1 LRNDGVG
8 SWIARRARRTP
19 DRIAVIHAGDRL
31 SYAGLHDRITR
42 LAHGLRGIG
51 AGRGDR
57 VAYLGPNHPAFLE
70 TLFAA
75 GTLGAILV
83 PLNTRLAVP
92 ELARHLAD
100 SGARALIYGA
110 GQAQAA
116 AALRAAAPGI
126 RDVVALDE
134 PAGGELSYRDLL
146 AGGGPEIDEPVTQD
160 DPFLIMYTSGT
171 TGGAKGATLS
181 HGNITWNAINVVVDA
196 DFRHDEIALV
206 VAPLF
211 HTAALNMLCLPAI
224 LKGGAVL
231 IEPGF
236 EPGRALE
243 LIESQKVTSLFGV
256 PAVYDAMAA
265 HPRWAGADLSSL
277 RMLLCG
283 GAPVPEATIRGYTS
297 RGLAFIQGYGMT
309 ETSPGALLLDAAHVE
324 SKAGS
329 AGVPHFFTDVRVVH
343 PDLTPAAPGETGEI
357 VVAGPNVMQGYWNQP
372 EATAKALLAWGGTA
386 PSGDGFLRGHPGPR
400 RPRAPDGP
408 GTPRGGGG
416 TWLRSGDAGTAD
428 GDGYVFVVDRIKDMI
443 ISGGENIYPAE
454 VENVLRD
461 HPAVADCG
469 VIGVPDTRW
478 GEVGRAVVVLR
489 PGAEVTEAEL
499 LAFLDGRIAR
509 FKIPKSVRFT
519 DGLPRTG
526 TGKIL
531 KKRLRETH
539 GGASPGGA
547 TPRNPPLA

>member
-1 LRNDGVG
+1 VRNDGVG
-8 SWIARRARRTP
+8 SWMARRARRTP
-19 DRIAVIHAGDRL
+19 DRVAVIHSGDRL
-31 SYAGLHDRITR
+31 SYAQVHDRVTR
-42 LAHGLRGIG
+42 LAHGLRGLG

-75 GTLGAILV
+75 GTLGAIPV

-92 ELARHLAD
+92 ELARHLTD
-100 SGARALIYGA
+100 SGSRTLTYGA
-110 GQAQAA
+110 GQAEAA
-116 AALRAAAPGI
+116 AALRAAVPGI
-126 RDVVALDE
+126 RDVVALAE
-134 PAGGELSYRDLL
+134 PAAGEHGYAGLL
-146 AGGGPEIDEPVTQD
+146 AAGDGPDLDEPVSLD
-160 DPFLIMYTSGT
+160 DPCLIMYTSGT
-171 TGGAKGATLS
+171 TGEAKGATLS
-181 HGNITWNAINVVVDA
+181 HGNITWNALNVVVDA
-196 DFRHDEIALV
+196 DFRQDEIALV
-206 VAPLF
+206 VAPMF
-211 HTAALNMLCLPAI
+211 HTAALNMLCLPTL

-236 EPGRALE
+236 EPGRALA
-243 LIESQKVTSLFGV
+243 LIESHRVTSLFGV
-256 PAVYDAMAA
+256 PAMYDAMAA
-265 HPRWAGADLSSL
+265 HPRWPDADLSSL

-283 GAPVPEATIRGYTS
+283 GAPVPEATIRAYTG

-329 AGVPHFFTDVRVVH
+329 AGVPHFFTDVQVVR
-343 PDLTPAAPGETGEI
+343 PDLTPAPAGETGEI

-372 EATAKALLAWGGTA
+372 EATAAVLVRGDDPPEPPEGDDGAWPASRQA
-386 PSGDGFLRGHPGPR
+386 PSRAMADGS
-400 RPRAPDGP
+400 
-408 GTPRGGGG
+408 
-416 TWLRSGDAGTAD
+416 WLRSGDAGVTD
-428 GDGYVFVVDRIKDMI
+428 SDGYVSVVDRIKDVI

-454 VENVLRD
+454 VENVLRE

-469 VIGVPDTRW
+469 VIGVPDARW

-489 PGAEVTEAEL
+489 PGARATEEEL
-499 LAFLDGRIAR
+499 RSFLGGRIAR

-519 DGLPRTG
+519 GELPRTG

-539 GGASPGGA
+539 GDG
-547 TPRNPPLA
+547 

>member
-1 LRNDGVG
+1 M
-8 SWIARRARRTP
+8 ARRARRTP
-19 DRIAVIHAGDRL
+19 DRVAVIHAGDRL
-31 SYAGLHDRITR
+31 TYAQMHDRVSR
-42 LAHGLRGIG
+42 LAHGLRGLG

-83 PLNTRLAVP
+83 PLNTRLAAP

-100 SGARALIYGA
+100 SGSRALIYGA
-110 GQAQAA
+110 GQAAKV
-116 AALRAAAPGI
+116 AALRDAAPAL
-126 RDVVALDE
+126 RDVVALGE
-134 PAGGELSYRDLL
+134 PASGELSYAGLL
-146 AGGGPEIDEPVTQD
+146 AAGPGTDLDEPVGLD
-160 DPFLIMYTSGT
+160 DPCLIMYTSGT
-171 TGGAKGATLS
+171 TGGSKGATLS
-181 HGNITWNAINVVVDA
+181 HGNITWNALNVVVDA
-196 DFRHDEIALV
+196 DFRQDEVALV

-211 HTAALNMLCLPAI
+211 HTAALNMLCLPAL

-236 EPGRALE
+236 EPGRALD
-243 LIESQKVTSLFGV
+243 LIESHRVTSLFGV

-265 HPRWAGADLSSL
+265 HPRWPDADLSSL

-283 GAPVPEATIRGYTS
+283 GAPVPGATIRGYTS
-297 RGLAFIQGYGMT
+297 RGLTFIQGYGMT

-329 AGVPHFFTDVRVVH
+329 AGVPHFFTEVRVVR
-343 PDLTPAAPGETGEI
+343 PDLAPAPAGETGEI
-357 VVAGPNVMQGYWNQP
+357 VVAGPNVMQGYWGQP
-372 EATAKALLAWGGTA
+372 EATAGALVN
-386 PSGDGFLRGHPGPR
+386 
-400 RPRAPDGP
+400 
-408 GTPRGGGG
+408 G
-416 TWLRSGDAGTAD
+416 TWLRSGDAGTTDA
-428 GDGYVFVVDRIKDMI
+428 DGYVFVVDRIKDMI
-443 ISGGENIYPAE
+443 ISGGENVYPAE
-454 VENVLRD
+454 VENVLRE

-469 VIGVPDTRW
+469 VIGVPDARW

-489 PGAEVTEAEL
+489 PGAVATEEDL
-499 LAFLDGRIAR
+499 LSFLDGRIAR

-519 DGLPRTG
+519 GELPRTG

-539 GGASPGGA
+539 GSAGLGEHSTIRG
-547 TPRNPPLA
+547 TPPNPRRP